1 MVIQPQ
7 LKGFG
12 QRCSIKQW
20 GKVVGVAK
28 NTTLNLNINYNS
40 TNFWVDLVTLD
51 TGSGGD
57 AYASWVGEPT
67 LTTFVVK
74 YYNTALSKK
83 NILWL
88 SIGL

>member
-1 MVIQPQ
+1 MLV
-7 LKGFG
+7 
-12 QRCSIKQW
+12 SEQW
-20 GKVVGVAK
+20 GMLVGVAK
-28 NTTLNLNINYNS
+28 NTTMNLNINYNS
-40 TNFWVDLVTLD
+40 TNFFVDLVTLD

-67 LTTFVVK
+67 SKTFVVK